1 MQVEFDLSSHVV
13 KNTGRSSL
21 EIAPFAN
28 SSYLKYL
35 CYEIAHNIK
44 FSNTQTSNSHNIK

>member
-1 MQVEFDLSSHVV
+1 MHAEFDLSNQVF

-21 EIAPFAN
+21 EIAPFAK

-35 CYEIAHNIK
+35 CYKTKHNIK
-44 FSNTQTSNSHNIK
+44 FNNFRTSKAQNKD